1 MLKANAA
8 DGGKRRFILV
18 SSTEATEEEPQ
29 KNLCREV
36 CAERVRRV
44 IAGYG
49 EKAGLGG
56 DFAYLRCRRIPE
68 RDLMEI
74 EHSQVWTALQLIH
87 REGLTAY
94 APAAL
99 HWVQDGEGALCY
111 VPQVKA
117 STARE
122 ILKRAKGM
130 PGVIVYTWQTS
141 LLGPR
146 LAVAEHVQVET
157 IPQSLALKFGLGRGR
172 Q

>member
-1 MLKANAA
+1 M
-8 DGGKRRFILV
+8 GG
-18 SSTEATEEEPQ
+18 
-29 KNLCREV
+29 
-36 CAERVRRV
+36 
-44 IAGYG
+44 
-49 EKAGLGG
+49 
-56 DFAYLRCRRIPE
+56 
-68 RDLMEI
+68 
-74 EHSQVWTALQLIH
+74 
-87 REGLTAY
+87 
-94 APAAL
+94 
-99 HWVQDGEGALCY
+99 GALCY

-130 PGVIVYTWQTS
+130 PGVIVYIWQTS